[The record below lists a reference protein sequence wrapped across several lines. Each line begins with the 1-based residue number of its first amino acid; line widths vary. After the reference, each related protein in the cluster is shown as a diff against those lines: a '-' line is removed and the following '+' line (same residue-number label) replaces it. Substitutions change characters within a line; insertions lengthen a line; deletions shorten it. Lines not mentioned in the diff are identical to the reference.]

1 MKQAVR
7 ALLGGAVLLSGL
19 IPGPFM
25 PRHTQAMMAM
35 CRSDVSIRLHS
46 SATLTL
52 SVSIADSVADVRQVT
67 YSVHIPAGQRVR
79 AISWTGAQFKGKKNI
94 QVFADN
100 SAGAYDTDAV
110 VTTRHARVAVTAN
123 TRLWIANH
131 RGHAA
136 NSMAGLSGQDLL
148 IHLNG

>member
-7 ALLGGAVLLSGL
+7 ALLGGAALLSGL

-25 PRHTQAMMAM
+25 PRYTQAMVAM
-35 CRSDVSIRLHS
+35 CRGDVSILLHS
-46 SATLTL
+46 GATLNL

-67 YSVHIPAGQRVR
+67 YSVHIPAGQSVR
-79 AISWTGAQFKGKKNI
+79 AILWTGNRFKGKKNI

-110 VTTRHARVAVTAN
+110 VVTRHARVAVAAN
-123 TRLWIANH
+123 TRLRMSNY
-131 RGHAA
+131 RDHAT

-148 IHLNG
+148 IHING

>member
-25 PRHTQAMMAM
+25 PRQTQAMMVM

-46 SATLTL
+46 SATITL

-67 YSVHIPAGQRVR
+67 YSVHIPAGQGSEPFPGPATSSR
-79 AISWTGAQFKGKKNI
+79 ARKISRYSPIIRPAPMIPTPWLRP
-94 QVFADN
+94 
-100 SAGAYDTDAV
+100 
-110 VTTRHARVAVTAN
+110 VTPEW
-123 TRLWIANH
+123 L
-131 RGHAA
+131 
-136 NSMAGLSGQDLL
+136 
-148 IHLNG
+148 